1 MWARRVRG
9 TLEFDDAERKARMTA
24 GEETQTASVDGR
36 TARALRTREA
46 IVDACISLVD
56 EGVLKPTAPRIAER
70 AGVSVRSVF
79 QHFDDLEIALRDGGR
94 AGGRPAGVDPR
105 RRSIPTCPLDERVE
119 RFASERR
126 ALLEAM
132 TPIRRAAAVHAP
144 FSPEIRSRLQAGHDF
159 LRTELDAGLR
169 RRARPRPRS
178 ASGSELLDVLDIAAS
193 WSTWET
199 LRTLNGRSPD
209 ACEALLAR
217 MLRTAL
223 VGIEA
228 PSPAR

>member
-1 MWARRVRG
+1 VGPPRRR
-9 TLEFDDAERKARMTA
+9 TLEFDDAERKAGMTA
-24 GEETQTASVDGR
+24 AEETQTASVDGR

-79 QHFDDLEIALRDGGR
+79 QHFDDLESLFAMVAERVVGR
-94 AGGRPAGVDPR
+94 LASILSPIDPGL
-105 RRSIPTCPLDERVE
+105 PLDERVE

-159 LRTELDAGLR
+159 LRTELMRVFAPELSATTGLER
-169 RRARPRPRS
+169 
-178 ASGSELLDVLDIAAS
+178 EDLLDVLDVSAS

-209 ACEALLAR
+209 ACEALVAR